1 MKLRYLEFLSV
12 DEGQFLNRIFGYVM
26 HFWGCTAQISLPV
39 LLFPSSIFLCHANT
53 NEPTTSNLARNS
65 RCHGEQ
71 VFLSLF
77 CLLFVLLA
85 FFLISSYKVST
96 GP

>member
-1 MKLRYLEFLSV
+1 MKLRCVEFLSV
-12 DEGQFLNRIFGYVM
+12 DEGQFLTRIFWYVM
-26 HFWGCTAQISLPV
+26 HFWGCTAQIPLPV

-53 NEPTTSNLARNS
+53 NDPTTINS
-65 RCHGEQ
+65 RCHGVQ

-85 FFLISSYKVST
+85 LLLISSYKVFT